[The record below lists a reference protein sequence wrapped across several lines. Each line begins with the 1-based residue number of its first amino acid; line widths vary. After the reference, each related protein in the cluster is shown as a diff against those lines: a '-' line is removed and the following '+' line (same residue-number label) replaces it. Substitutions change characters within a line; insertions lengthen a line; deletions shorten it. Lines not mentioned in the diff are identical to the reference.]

1 MIDACGGSGKEMMVY
16 GRRWELCGKSRARV
30 YT

>member
-1 MIDACGGSGKEMMVY
+1 MIDACGGSGKEMM
-16 GRRWELCGKSRARV
+16 GIWEAMGVGGKSRARV